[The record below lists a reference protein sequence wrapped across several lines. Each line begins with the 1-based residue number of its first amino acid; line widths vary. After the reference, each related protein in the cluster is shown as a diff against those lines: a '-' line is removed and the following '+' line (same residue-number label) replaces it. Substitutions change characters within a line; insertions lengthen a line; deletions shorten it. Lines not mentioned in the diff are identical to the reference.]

1 MSILKIATAKIFEPL
16 LARGVRYRGAF
27 GGRGS
32 GKSHFFGELLVELC
46 QAERGTSAVC
56 IREAQKT
63 LAQSSKRLIESKI
76 AGLGLGHRFKI
87 FSDKIATPGG
97 GVIIFRGMQ
106 DHTADSIKSLEGF
119 RIAWVDEAQSL
130 SARSL
135 SLLRPTIRAKNSELW
150 ASWNPRR
157 RSDAIDDFFRTKKPD
172 GAVIVNANWRDNP
185 WFPAVLEDERRTD
198 LLLYPDRYEHVWE
211 GDYIRAFEGAY
222 FAPML
227 NEAKAQGRIGKV
239 AADPLLPLR
248 AFHDIG
254 GSGANAD
261 AYTIW
266 IVQWVGQEIRILD
279 YYESVGQVLAFHV
292 NWMRERGYGRAINIL
307 PHDGVNENNII
318 GKKYADHW
326 RDAGFSVE
334 PPVKNQGKGAA
345 MMRIEAV
352 RRLGPKMW
360 WNEATTEAGRDAV
373 GFYHEKKDDV
383 RNVGLGPEHDWSSHA
398 ADALGLMA
406 ICYEEPGRNGDFNR
420 AIRYREQGW
429 V

>member
-1 MSILKIATAKIFEPL
+1 MSILKIPTARIFEPL
-16 LARGVRYRGAF
+16 LAPARYKGVY

-32 GKSHFFGELLVELC
+32 GKSHFFGELLVEIC
-46 QAERGTSAVC
+46 QAERSTSAVC

-63 LAQSSKRLIESKI
+63 LAQSSKRLIEHKI
-76 AGLGLGHRFKI
+76 AGLGLGHQFRV
-87 FSDKIATPGG
+87 FSDKIATPGD

-135 SLLRPTIRAKNSELW
+135 SLLRPTIRAAHSELW

-172 GAVIVNANWRDNP
+172 GAVVVNANWRDNP
-185 WFPAVLEDERRTD
+185 WFPAVLEDERKTD
-198 LLLYPDRYEHVWE
+198 LSLYPDRYDHVWE

-222 FAPML
+222 FAQVL

-266 IVQWVGQEIRILD
+266 IVQWAAQEIRILD

-292 NWMRERGYGRAINIL
+292 NWMRERGYGHAINFL
-307 PHDGVNENNII
+307 PHDGVNENNVF

-326 RDAGFSVE
+326 RDAGFAVE
-334 PPVKNQGKGAA
+334 PPVKNQGRGAA

-352 RRLGPKMW
+352 RRLGSKIW
-360 WNEATTEAGRDAV
+360 WNETTTEAGRDAV

-406 ICYEEPGRNGDFNR
+406 ICYEEPGRGGDFNR